1 MPLLI
6 LTLPLEPAN
15 AAALLDC
22 VQSADGSSVA
32 SSAALPLT
40 LLPPT
45 DRQTEVV
52 AVVPLSALSWH
63 RVVLPPGSLPRA
75 VLGQRNPA
83 RLRAI
88 LDGLLEDQLLD
99 DPAQLHLALQPQP
112 QPQVGAP
119 LWVAACNRTWLQ
131 AALGALTQAGLK
143 VTRIVPESS
152 PQALAQT
159 IEVTGSADQA
169 WVAGLT
175 RAAESDQT
183 GVLHCPLSP
192 VVLGLLAPDAQVLAE
207 PAVAALAEQQLGRPV
222 TLQQRGARLLQAA
235 QQPWDLAQFEFTN
248 AERDPRWAALTQGLA
263 RFAKAPQWR
272 AGRWALALLLL
283 GNLVGFN
290 AWALR
295 ESSVLKAQRQ
305 QVRAVLTDTFAQVP
319 VVVDAPLQM
328 AREVAALE
336 RSRGTGSAADLETVL
351 SSFSALATVGYVP
364 TAIDYAANELR
375 LSGPAMASDAQQ
387 RVIDGLRAQG
397 LIARLQ
403 GDQWSIRL
411 EVTP

>member
-52 AVVPLSALSWH
+52 AVVPLSVLSWH
-63 RVVLPPGSLPRA
+63 RVVLPPGSLPRS

-112 QPQVGAP
+112 QVGVP
-119 LWVAACNRTWLQ
+119 LWVAACDRAWLQ

-152 PQALAQT
+152 PQSLAQT
-159 IEVTGSADQA
+159 IEVTGSADQP

-175 RAAESDQT
+175 SAGAPDET
-183 GVLHCPLSP
+183 GVLHCALSP
-192 VVLGLLAPDAQVLAE
+192 AVLGLLAADAQVLAE

-222 TLQQRGARLLQAA
+222 TLQQHGARLLQAA

-248 AERDPRWAALTQGLA
+248 AERDPRWAALTQALV

-272 AGRWALALLLL
+272 AGRWALAVLLL
-283 GNLVGFN
+283 GNLVGLN

-295 ESSVLKAQRQ
+295 ESSLLQAQRQ

-336 RSRGTGSAADLETVL
+336 RSRGTGSVADLETVL
-351 SSFSALATVGYVP
+351 SLFSALAPVGYVP
-364 TAIDYAANELR
+364 IAIDYAANELR
-375 LSGPAMASDAQQ
+375 LSGPAMAADAQQ
-387 RVIDGLRAQG
+387 RVIDGLRARG
-397 LIARLQ
+397 LTARLQ
-403 GDQWSIRL
+403 GDQWLIRA
-411 EVTP
+411 EATR